1 MHLAKHLGYRG
12 EEVDMVPILIGI
24 MDFREEITQRCEECY
39 AMESER
45 EPGNTAGELITV
57 FGQISPQL

>member
-12 EEVDMVPILIGI
+12 EEVDVVPILIGI

-39 AMESER
+39 VIESER
-45 EPGNTAGELITV
+45 EPENI
-57 FGQISPQL
+57 